1 MVGHDDA
8 MEDAALVRRIAA
20 GDASAETALVTRL
33 FPRVRAFAMR
43 RLRDRA
49 AASDLAQQVIIGV
62 LEAVRGGRVEQPE
75 RLAAFVM
82 GTCRNTL
89 LSSEK
94 GERRRRELL
103 DQFAPTFADVAE
115 MTTDRMDTTKLTG
128 CLEALDTRARTII
141 VLSYY
146 ADLDCDAIGRELA
159 MAAGTVRV
167 ARHRALK
174 ALHDCVTGGVG

>member
-1 MVGHDDA
+1 V
-8 MEDAALVRRIAA
+8 
-20 GDASAETALVTRL
+20 ETAAESPLVTRL
-33 FPRVRAFAMR
+33 FPRVRAFALR
-43 RLRDRA
+43 RVRDRA

-62 LEAVRGGRVEQPE
+62 LEAVRAGRVEQPE

-89 LSSEK
+89 LSAGK

-103 DQFAPTFADVAE
+103 DQFAPTLGSITE
-115 MTTDRMDTTKLTG
+115 MSTDAMDSHKLTG
-128 CLEALDTRARTII
+128 CLDALEARARSII

-146 ADLDCDAIGRELA
+146 ADLDCDAIGKELT
-159 MAAGTVRV
+159 MSAGSVRV

-174 ALHDCVTGGVG
+174 QLHDCVTGGA